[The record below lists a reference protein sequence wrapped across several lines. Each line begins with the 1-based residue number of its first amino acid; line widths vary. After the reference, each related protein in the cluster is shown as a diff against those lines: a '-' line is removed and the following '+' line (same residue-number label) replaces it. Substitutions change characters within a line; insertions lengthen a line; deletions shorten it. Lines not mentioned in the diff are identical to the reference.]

1 MTGRKAPPIAQV
13 MLAFGAGL
21 WTGLSFFVPSGVL
34 WTLGLAGTA
43 GVVRGGWRGVLAGA
57 GAVGALCGTLRADL
71 ARHECRA
78 RWSPGTVA
86 AVLRLHDAPGS
97 AGVTTASVIHSRAGC
112 RGTLRVRIEGPIPAG
127 ATVVGV
133 GTYLSHGVVRITHRR
148 VLRGERPLRFRLR
161 AAVAAR
167 LARLYGSRAALVE
180 ALVLGRRD
188 DLPKSL
194 RQTFADAGLAH
205 LLAISGLHVG
215 VLSSWVLLLL
225 RLVGIGRA
233 RWLVGAGLTWGYV
246 LLLGTPAPATRAAA
260 FLSLYALARLRQ
272 RHPPLEAILGA
283 ALLVILFLEPAAVT
297 AVGLW
302 LSASAVLGTTWA
314 GRLVRRHP
322 GGTHAVTRLA
332 ASSAGA
338 VLFTAPVSAFAFG
351 AVAPVGILSNL
362 VAIPLSGI
370 AVPGIFLSLVVGG
383 PLAGGT
389 GLALA
394 LLERTAWVAAA
405 LPGGHL
411 AGTSGASFAAPWV
424 LTLAAVWYVSRASPG
439 RMPVRARRLLAV
451 AAALVWGGVAVRV
464 PIARVGDG
472 ALDVH
477 VLDVGQ
483 GDAILLRTPPGRWL
497 LVDAGPR
504 TRQGDAGRRVVLPF
518 LRRRGVRELAAV
530 VVTHGDADHLGGL
543 PSVLE
548 EVDVG
553 LLVEPAQPL
562 GTALY
567 LEYQAM
573 VEARGTQWRPARAGD
588 TLTVDGVT
596 MAVLHPSAQ
605 WAAAEFEPNENSV
618 VLHLRYGCFDA
629 LLAGDA
635 GRPVERELLGSAPEV
650 EVLKVGHHGSAG
662 GTSAEWLRA
671 LRPRTAVISV
681 GRNAFGHP
689 TADVLE
695 RLRQGRIDVWRTDRG
710 GAVTIRTD
718 GSYYSVSQRGPATL
732 AGSVLCRILRLSRSS
747 GSSSSRNGCT
757 PRPPVTSRI
766 CSTTSLLPPR

>member
-1 MTGRKAPPIAQV
+1 VRVTVPAVAQM

-21 WTGLSFFVPSGVL
+21 WTGLSFFVPSGVH
-34 WTLGLAGTA
+34 WILGLAGAA
-43 GVVRGGWRGVLAGA
+43 GVVRGGWRGVLLGA
-57 GAVGALCGTLRADL
+57 GVVGALCGALRADL
-71 ARHECRA
+71 ARNECRS

-97 AGVTTASVIHSRAGC
+97 SGVATASVVHSPIRC
-112 RGTLRVRIEGPIPAG
+112 RGSLRLRIAGPVPAG
-127 ATVVGV
+127 ATVVAV
-133 GTYLSHGVVRITHRR
+133 GTYLSHGVVRVTHRR
-148 VLRGERPLRFRLR
+148 VLSGERPLRFRLR
-161 AAVAAR
+161 AAIAAR
-167 LARLYGSRAALVE
+167 IGHLYGARGALVE

-188 DLPKSL
+188 DLPQAL

-225 RLVGIGRA
+225 RLVGVGRA
-233 RWLVGAGLTWGYV
+233 RWVVGAGLTWGYV
-246 LLLGTPAPATRAAA
+246 LLLGMPAPATRAAA

-272 RHPPLEAILGA
+272 RHPSMEAILAA
-283 ALLVILFLEPAAVT
+283 ALIVILFLEPSAAT

-302 LSASAVLGTTWA
+302 LSVSAVLGTTWA
-314 GRLVRRHP
+314 GRLMRRRRRRAP
-322 GGTHAVTRLA
+322 AAARLA
-332 ASSAGA
+332 ASSVGA

-351 AVAPVGILSNL
+351 SVAPVGILSNL

-370 AVPGIFLSLVVGG
+370 AVPGVFLSLVVGG
-383 PLAGGT
+383 PVAGGA
-389 GLALA
+389 GVALA
-394 LLERTAWVAAA
+394 LLERIAGLAAE

-411 AGTSGASFAAPWV
+411 AGTPGPAFAAPWV
-424 LTLAAVWYVSRASPG
+424 LSLGAVWYVSAASPG
-439 RMPVRARRLLAV
+439 RVPIRVRRLLAMS
-451 AAALVWGGVAVRV
+451 AAVVWGGVAIRAPV
-464 PIARVGDG
+464 ARHRGG
-472 ALDVH
+472 TLDLH

-504 TRQGDAGRRVVLPF
+504 SRQGDAGRRVVLPF
-518 LRRRGVRELAAV
+518 LRQRGVRELAAV

-543 PSVLE
+543 PSVLG

-553 LLVEPAQPL
+553 LVVEPAQPL

-573 VEARGTQWRPARAGD
+573 VEARGTTWRPARAGD

-596 MAVLHPSAQ
+596 LAVLHPSAA
-605 WAAAEFEPNENSV
+605 WAAGEFEPNENSV
-618 VLHLRYGCFDA
+618 VLHLQYGCFDA
-629 LLAGDA
+629 LLMGDA
-635 GRPVERELLGSAPEV
+635 GRRVERELLRSAPQV

-662 GTSAEWLRA
+662 STSDDWLRA
-671 LRPRTAVISV
+671 LRPRTAVVSV

-689 TADVLE
+689 SAEVLD
-695 RLRQGRIDVWRTDRG
+695 RLRRGGIEVWRTDRG

-718 GSYYSVSQRGPATL
+718 GSYYSVTQRGPVTL

-757 PRPPVTSRI
+757 PRPPVISRI
-766 CSTTSLLPPR
+766 CSTTSPSRPR